1 MSNTKNTVA
10 IKVNQDK
17 LLANLE
23 FSFSNQSTVLGELMQ
38 NARRAGATEVHF
50 TNVVEGELM
59 ISDNGKG
66 ISDFQN
72 LFSVAESGWDA
83 ATVQNERPFGMGW
96 LSALY
101 TSEHVY
107 VESNGQY
114 IEGKSSEI
122 LAGSALEVKSC
133 DILNTG
139 SYTTVILTGFKL
151 NTAKTKDALDKL
163 AEGFAIPVSFNGQ
176 KLDQKYKL
184 DTEHFLEVA
193 GIGHIYAPEANLKG
207 WRTGDLTANCKVYLQ
222 GLPVSRSSSV
232 YHTIENVIHLDSA
245 NYFARMPDRDKLIDE
260 QEVLKKVHAAI
271 NQIHLDRLIALKGQ
285 LTPEE
290 FAGRSIADYALNIEG
305 GFKVLC
311 DKDVRLSE
319 YFYGLVD
326 PIQPSCYGD
335 HSKSVNSSIPS
346 VSYEEVASGE
356 TMFFITDAMSEYED
370 ESNAAAWIFAKKM
383 QWNLLEHHYHYK
395 HSANL
400 IHDHWVGSFV
410 HDLNNDNLTVEVVGL
425 GKTGDV
431 GLNYWP
437 SNCHVVLCESYKI
450 TYKAKDGKEYVA
462 EINDEPLW
470 TRDGQLL
477 VPSEAKNVGEA
488 VMQGSSYMN
497 EDEFQEHEQEIDG
510 RALRL
515 YVEMLRSG
523 DEVTALQSMLNTINL
538 SEYKDFIG
546 QQYVLTLNEH
556 CGIQLS
562 KLAA

>member
-1 MSNTKNTVA
+1 MSNTKKSVA

-38 NARRAGATEVHF
+38 NARRAGATEVNF
-50 TNVVEGELM
+50 TYVEEGELM

-83 ATVQNERPFGMGW
+83 NTIQNERPFGMGW
-96 LSALY
+96 LSCLY
-101 TSEHVY
+101 SAEHVY

-114 IEGKSSEI
+114 IEGKSSGI
-122 LAGSALEVKSC
+122 LAGNALEVKSC
-133 DILNTG
+133 DVLNTG

-151 NTAKTKDALDKL
+151 NADKTKLALGKL
-163 AEGFAIPVSFNGQ
+163 AEGFDIPVSLNGQ
-176 KLDQKYKL
+176 QFDQKNKL
-184 DTEHFLEVA
+184 DTNRFLEVA
-193 GIGHIYAPEANLKG
+193 GIGHIYAPSNNFKTV
-207 WRTGDLTANCKVYLQ
+207 RHSDLTANCNIYLQ
-222 GLPVSRSSSV
+222 GLPVSRSSSFM
-232 YHTIENVIHLDSA
+232 HTVENVIHLDPTIF
-245 NYFARMPDRDKLIDE
+245 YARMPDRDALIDE
-260 QEVLKKVHAAI
+260 QDALKKIRAAI

-290 FAGRSIADYALNIEG
+290 FAARGIADYALEIDG

-311 DKDVRLSE
+311 DKNVLLSE

-326 PIQPSCYGD
+326 PVQPSCYGED
-335 HSKSVNSSIPS
+335 SKTVNSTKLSA
-346 VSYEEVASGE
+346 SYQEVVNGE
-356 TMFFITDAMSEYED
+356 VMFFITETISDYDD

-383 QWNLLEHHYHYK
+383 KWNLVEHHYHYK
-395 HSANL
+395 HAINL
-400 IHDHWVGSFV
+400 LHEHWVGPFV
-410 HDLNNDNLTVEVVGL
+410 HELNNDNLTVEVIGL

-437 SNCHVVLCESYKI
+437 STCHVVLCESYKI
-450 TYKAKDGKEYVA
+450 TFKAKDGKEYVA
-462 EINDEPLW
+462 EINDEPLL
-470 TRDGQLL
+470 TKDGQLL
-477 VPSEAKNVGEA
+477 VPSEANNIGGA

-497 EDEFQEHEQEIDG
+497 NDEFQEHEQDIDE

-515 YVEMLRSG
+515 YVEMLRTG
-523 DEVTALQSMLNTINL
+523 DEVSALQSMLNSISL

-546 QQYVLTLNEH
+546 QKYELTLNEH
-556 CGIQLS
+556 CGIQLR

>member
-1 MSNTKNTVA
+1 MSNSKNTVA

-38 NARRAGATEVHF
+38 NARRAGATVVHF
-50 TNVVEGELM
+50 TNAVEGELM
-59 ISDNGKG
+59 ISDDGKG

-83 ATVQNERPFGMGW
+83 DTIKRERAYGMGW

-101 TSEHVY
+101 SAEHVY

-122 LAGSALEVKSC
+122 LAGNALEVKTC
-133 DILNTG
+133 DVLFNG

-151 NTAKTKDALDKL
+151 DAGKTKTALEKL
-163 AEGFAIPVSFNGQ
+163 AEGFAIPVSLNGT
-176 KLDQKYKL
+176 KLNQSDKL
-184 DTEHFLEVA
+184 DTERFLEVA
-193 GIGHIYAPEANLKG
+193 GIGHIYAPESNWKAF
-207 WRTGDLTANCKVYLQ
+207 RTGDLTANCKLYLQ
-222 GLPVSRSSSV
+222 GLPVSRSSVHYSCL
-232 YHTIENVIHLDSA
+232 ENVIHLDSTVFA
-245 NYFARMPDRDKLIDE
+245 ARMPDRDALINE
-260 QEVLKKVHAAI
+260 QEVFAKVRAAI

-290 FAGRSIADYALNIEG
+290 FAERGIADYALNIEG

-311 DKDVRLSE
+311 DKDVRLSG

-326 PIQPSCYGD
+326 PVQPSCYND
-335 HSKSVNSSIPS
+335 HSKSVYANKPS
-346 VSYEEVASGE
+346 VSYDEVANGE
-356 TMFFITDAMSEYED
+356 AMFFITEHMCEYED

-383 QWNLLEHHYHYK
+383 QWHLLENHYHYK
-395 HSANL
+395 HSVSLRN
-400 IHDHWVGSFV
+400 DHWVSPYV

-450 TYKAKDGKEYVA
+450 TYKANDGKEYVA

-470 TRDGQLL
+470 TCDGKLL

-497 EDEFQEHEQEIDG
+497 NDEFQEHEQEIDA

-523 DEVTALQSMLNTINL
+523 DEVSALQSMLNTINL